1 MALTQAQAIGKVRS
15 RIDEPTESFWKDYEI
30 REWLNEGVAEVAR
43 RSEWNRASDEI
54 AVTIGT
60 QVYVC
65 PTDLIRAYRIE
76 FQPTSSSMKYPLEY
90 RDFNQMDVIW
100 GLSQS
105 VTQSIPEFWTSW
117 LANPISIHIA
127 PKPALAGQLNLFYY
141 AMPADLNTHD
151 SGDANVALSV
161 PQGWED
167 LPVEWATAL
176 AWRKDRRP
184 QEYGMAKSAFE
195 ETISE
200 FIQASARWTDA
211 PTMITEDYVSG
222 MTDEYWGGY

>member
-1 MALTQAQAIGKVRS
+1 MALTQAQAVGKVRE
-15 RIDEPTESFWKDYEI
+15 RIDEPSESFWKDYEI
-30 REWLNEGVAEVAR
+30 RGWLNEGVAEVAR
-43 RSEWNRASDEI
+43 RAEWNRAASTI
-54 AVTIGT
+54 TVTAGT

-65 PTDLIRAYRIE
+65 PTDLIRAYRVE
-76 FQPTSSSMKYPLEY
+76 YQPTSSSIKYPLEY
-90 RDFNQMDVIW
+90 RDFNQMDVLW

-105 VTQSIPEFWTSW
+105 ITTSIPEFWTSW

-127 PKPALAGQLNLFYY
+127 PIPAIAGQLNLFYY
-141 AMPADLNTHD
+141 AMPTDLATHD
-151 SGDANVALSV
+151 NSDSSVALSV
-161 PQGWED
+161 PAGWED
-167 LPVEWATAL
+167 LPVEWATSL
-176 AWRKDRRP
+176 AFRKDRHP
-184 QEYGMAKSAFE
+184 EMYQMAKAAFE